1 MFIVHV
7 VVDEV
12 DTVSAEK
19 LNMQTL
25 VFRKHLRKNE
35 KVCKNV
41 FACSYGAQVEP
52 FKQKYGQKSC
62 DTVHLSA
69 AKGP

>member
-1 MFIVHV
+1 
-7 VVDEV
+7 
-12 DTVSAEK
+12 
-19 LNMQTL
+19 MQTL